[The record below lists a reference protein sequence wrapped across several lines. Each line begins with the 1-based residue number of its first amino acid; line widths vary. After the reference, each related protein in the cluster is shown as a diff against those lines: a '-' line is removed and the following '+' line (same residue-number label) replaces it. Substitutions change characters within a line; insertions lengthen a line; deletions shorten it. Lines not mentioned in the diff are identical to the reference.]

1 MGHSAGSGDR
11 LARGA
16 HSATYLSTEKPI
28 TQKTWDDIF
37 ADFDPE
43 KFRNKETPKAKGKKA
58 EKNLG

>member
-28 TQKTWDDIF
+28 TQKAWDDIF

-43 KFRNKETPKAKGKKA
+43 KFKKEGMPKAKGKKA